1 MSVYAKRTSVL
12 RQSISYA
19 AEKVLQHWDLMTL
32 CNFNGLEDLP
42 AVEGDVHAVGD
53 VNPDP
58 GNKARIKNPDGRSA
72 PDVEVVTN
80 VVLQSKVEKYLSSLT
95 ADQNA
100 RAFVPGI
107 FFWGG
112 GANLMLESRA

>member
-12 RQSISYA
+12 HQSVSYA
-19 AEKVLQHWDLMTL
+19 AEKVLQHWNLMTL
-32 CNFNGLEDLP
+32 SNFNGLEDLP

-80 VVLQSKVEKYLSSLT
+80 VVLKSKVEKHLWSLME
-95 ADQNA
+95 DQ
-100 RAFVPGI
+100 
-107 FFWGG
+107 
-112 GANLMLESRA
+112 